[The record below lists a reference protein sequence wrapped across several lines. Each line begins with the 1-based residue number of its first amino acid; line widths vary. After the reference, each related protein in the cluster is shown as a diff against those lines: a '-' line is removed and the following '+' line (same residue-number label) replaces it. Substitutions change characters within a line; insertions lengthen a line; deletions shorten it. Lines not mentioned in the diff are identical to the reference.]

1 MKGTRAL
8 HLDDGALA
16 QLFTQARTH
25 NSWRPETLSSAD
37 FRAIY
42 DLAKW
47 GPTTANTTPARFLFV
62 HTPEGKARLRPFVFP
77 GNVDKVMSAPCTVI
91 IAWDTLFHEKMPQL
105 FPSRDMSA
113 TFSGKDDL
121 IAEVGFRSST
131 LQGAYFMM
139 AARALGFDCG
149 PMSGF
154 DLAGVDRELL
164 ADRQWKSNFL
174 CNIGHGTPE
183 GLFPR
188 NPRLDYAQ
196 ACVEL

>member
-1 MKGTRAL
+1 MEGEPAL

-16 QLFTQARTH
+16 QLFTEARSH
-25 NSWRPETLSSAD
+25 NSWREERLSSAD

-42 DLAKW
+42 ALAKW

-62 HTPEGKARLRPFVFP
+62 HTAEGKERLMPFIAA
-77 GNVDKVMSAPCTVI
+77 GNVDKVKSAPCTVI

-113 TFSGKDDL
+113 TFAGKDDL

-164 ADRQWKSNFL
+164 AERKWKANFL
-174 CNIGHGTPE
+174 CNIGHGTPG

-188 NPRLDYAQ
+188 NPRLDYEQ

>member
-1 MKGTRAL
+1 MQLDDRAL
-8 HLDDGALA
+8 D
-16 QLFTQARTH
+16 QLFTEARTH
-25 NSWRPETLSSAD
+25 NSWRQETLSSAD
-37 FRAIY
+37 FQALY

-47 GPTTANTTPARFLFV
+47 GPTTANTNPARFLFV
-62 HTPEGKARLRPFVFP
+62 HTPEGKARLKPHINP

-91 IAWDTLFHEKMPQL
+91 IAWDTAFYEKMPQL

-113 TFSGKDDL
+113 TFAGKDEL

-131 LQGAYFMM
+131 LQGAYLMM

-154 DLAGVDRELL
+154 NLEGVDREFL
-164 ADRQWKSNFL
+164 AERRWKSNFL

-188 NPRLDYAQ
+188 NPRLAYDQ